1 MSKIFLVFF
10 CCGKSTFCRKNPN
23 PWNEIDLAMFKA
35 HKNPDILT
43 MLIKFF
49 SRDRNLL
56 IGGGIKS
63 LEVVKKFKD
72 FEYNIILP
80 VLEMKDEIIERAAVR
95 DGPIT
100 SKYLTKVYDEEW
112 EALDKAPFNTKVY
125 LKPGQYLSDIIDENG
140 EYKPGIDVIYGK

>member
-1 MSKIFLVFF
+1 
-10 CCGKSTFCRKNPN
+10 
-23 PWNEIDLAMFKA
+23 MFKA
-35 HKNPDILT
+35 HKNPDTLT

-63 LEVVKKFKD
+63 LEVLKKFKD

-80 VLEMKDEIIERAAVR
+80 ILEMKDEIIERAAVR

-112 EALDKAPFNTKVY
+112 QALDNAPFDTKVY